1 MGQFDR
7 QIATALRL
15 IAKYGQ
21 SIIWNSIIDGAS
33 VDPLKPWKPTDA
45 ASTPHPDIKIC
56 FVPTND
62 TQWRKL
68 LAYLKGTEVPTG
80 KLAGLMGQVPFEPTL
95 KDVVDRD
102 GVILRIASLDLL
114 SPNGQKILYTI
125 EFEG

>member
-21 SIIWNSIIDGAS
+21 SVIWNSVADGVA
-33 VDPLKPWKPTDA
+33 VDPLKPWKPTEA
-45 ASTPHPDIKIC
+45 IAVLHPDIKIC

-80 KLAGLMGQVPFEPTL
+80 KLAGLMGQVSFEPTL

-102 GVILRIASLDLL
+102 GTILRITSIDLL